1 MAARKMTH
9 EDADALFQLFD
20 ELENAHP
27 NAPLVDSTG
36 IIREMREERAE
47 QLGGMRTVRLAPDW
61 LPNTNHIGFYVA
73 QAKGYY
79 ADEGLRLEI
88 PPFDGEAMPNRKI
101 VTGDTEFGLMPQQSI
116 LSMRARGVD
125 VVSVAALIQPNTT
138 TLAVRAESGITRPRE
153 LARRR
158 YASYG
163 TEFEVAMVEEMI
175 RADGGVGAP
184 ALVGAEKLDILPAL
198 FDGTIDI
205 AWGFY
210 AWEGMQAELAGHA
223 LRHFFVAQS
232 GVPNEYFP
240 LLFTIRDYANR
251 EPTLVRAFVRATGRG
266 YEDAAVHPEEAA
278 ELFLASAPAGML
290 PDSSREVVTHSMT
303 WLAPRLAER
312 AQTDDVLCP
321 WGWHDPQ
328 TWATFAAFIRRLAQE
343 RGLTPPSPDAETTG
357 YTNEFVG

>member
-1 MAARKMTH
+1 MTTSQAA
-9 EDADALFQLFD
+9 
-20 ELENAHP
+20 
-27 NAPLVDSTG
+27 S
-36 IIREMREERAE
+36 
-47 QLGGMRTVRLAPDW
+47 MRTVRLAPDW
-61 LPNTNHIGFYVA
+61 RPNTNHIGFYVA

-88 PPFDGEAMPNRKI
+88 LPFDGEAMPNRKI

-153 LARRR
+153 LAGRR

-175 RADGGVGAP
+175 RADSGVGAP
-184 ALVGAEKLDILPAL
+184 ALVDAEKLDILTAL

-210 AWEGMQAELAGHA
+210 AWEGVQAELAGHT

-240 LLFTIRDYANR
+240 LLFTTHAYADR
-251 EPTLVRAFVRATGRG
+251 EAALVRDFVRATGRG
-266 YEDAAVHPEEAA
+266 YQYAAAHPGEAA
-278 ELFLASAPAGML
+278 ELFLASAPADML
-290 PDSSREVVTHSMT
+290 PGSARELVTRSLA

-312 AQTDDVLCP
+312 VQTDNAPRP

-343 RGLTPPSPDAETTG
+343 HNLSAPPTDAETTG
-357 YTNEFVG
+357 YTNEFVANDGIV